1 MLNYESDI
9 ANIGEPADAAEIIV
23 RAHEMDE
30 KSVFLEGLSEWLN
43 TLGVNCT
50 PDGKELMLDEVK
62 ARYKSILG
70 ISCPRTVVEWVR
82 GTVPS
87 ASNRRNNYEL
97 CMALEMD
104 FERTADF
111 FKRYFLT
118 LPWGCKSRIDA
129 VFLYCIYHRRPYT
142 FAVKMLEESKGFVP
156 QENAQTATAQ
166 IFQTILSTDD
176 DAAFLDYLS
185 THCYGNEQQFQ
196 TARAKIIEE
205 TELAKQHILD
215 EDFDGKLTSERL
227 NSSVI
232 AALLNYRY
240 QPDRESEF
248 LHDLPKR
255 YTESLPNDVTLGKIL
270 KGEKASYETLRKTLM
285 LLKLYNFY
293 TDALNDEESIQSNYS
308 DFCAELNSDLD
319 QCGFAPIYPG
329 HPFDYIILGCANT
342 LEPIVTL
349 YDVNERN

>member
-9 ANIGEPADAAEIIV
+9 ANIGEPADAAEIIA
-23 RAHEMDE
+23 RARELDE
-30 KSVFLEGLSEWLN
+30 KSVFLEGLSERLN
-43 TLGVNCT
+43 FLGVTCT
-50 PDGKELMLDEVK
+50 PDDRELMLDEIK
-62 ARYKSILG
+62 RRYKSVLG

-104 FERTADF
+104 FEQTADF

-129 VFLYCIYHRRPYT
+129 VFLYCIYHRKPYT
-142 FAVKMLEESKGFVP
+142 LAAKMLEESKGFVP

-176 DAAFLDYLS
+176 DAAFMDYLS
-185 THCYGNEQQFQ
+185 LHCYGNEQQFQ

-227 NSSVI
+227 NS
-232 AALLNYRY
+232 ALLGTILGYRY
-240 QPDRESEF
+240 QPDRDSDF

-270 KGEKASYETLRKTLM
+270 NGEKASYETLRKTLM
-285 LLKLYNFY
+285 LLKFYNFY
-293 TDALNDEESIQSNYS
+293 IDDVNDEESIKSNYS
-308 DFCAELNSDLD
+308 DFYAELNSVLD
-319 QCGFAPIYPG
+319 NCGFAPIWLG
-329 HPFDYIILGCANT
+329 HPFDHIILGCTNT